1 MSRERT
7 FLERLARPDA
17 ARDRTAREDPGEIV
31 RSVLGNLQRIL
42 NARLGNAPAQPDLG
56 MPAPSDIVRSGAE
69 ASGWIADTLKAC
81 IEKYEPR
88 LTDVRVSPL
97 EGEGEVLTLRFQ
109 VNARIA
115 AVKGEVPVSFDTRV
129 DPAGRFRIRE

>member
-17 ARDRTAREDPGEIV
+17 ARDRTAREDPAEVV

-42 NARLGNAPAQPDLG
+42 NSRVGHAPAQPDLG
-56 MPAPSDIVRSGAE
+56 MPAPSDLIRFGAE
-69 ASGWIADTLKAC
+69 AGEWIADTLKAC

-88 LTDVRVSPL
+88 LTDVQVARL
-97 EGEGEVLTLRFQ
+97 ESEDDVLALRFQ
-109 VNARIA
+109 VTARLA
-115 AVKGEVPVSFDTRV
+115 AVKDDVPVSFDTMV
-129 DPAGRFRIRE
+129 DPAGRIRVRD